1 MDSVDRAKGHIV
13 TTAVDVVVPD
23 ESFEDSE
30 TIHMVKDR
38 PAAVSAE
45 NVRVATIWQ
54 TYKDPGC
61 LRASRAAAQ
70 STSMTT
76 HRRRHRFVMCHSL
89 VNRSCLCRDL

>member
-23 ESFEDSE
+23 ESFEDCE

-45 NVRVATIWQ
+45 NVRVGNHLADVQ
-54 TYKDPGC
+54 GSGLSPC
-61 LRASRAAAQ
+61 LARSGAVDVDDN
-70 STSMTT
+70 TSPPP
-76 HRRRHRFVMCHSL
+76 
-89 VNRSCLCRDL
+89 